1 MKDNKDLV
9 IAVLPEGIKDMG
21 DVFESQEFKNFMKS
35 QVPEPKPISFPMK
48 LTCSFGT
55 GKSYLSEYLKTLPQI
70 DLENDIS
77 KYQNRT
83 IVAFIK

>member
-35 QVPEPKPISFPMK
+35 QSRYQSNI
-48 LTCSFGT
+48 
-55 GKSYLSEYLKTLPQI
+55 LSNEINLFFR
-70 DLENDIS
+70 D
-77 KYQNRT
+77 R
-83 IVAFIK
+83 